1 MEVTTSTEALRRQ
14 RAALGGSA
22 TMRAATRVN
31 AICAVAHMAFYVL
44 FPVMRCRHP
53 RPCVV
58 RTGWWF
64 YSA

>member
-31 AICAVAHMAFYVL
+31 AICATAHMAFYGL
-44 FPVMRCRHP
+44 FAVMRWR
-53 RPCVV
+53 RPIAL
-58 RTGWWF
+58 RNRAGSRF
-64 YSA
+64 DSA